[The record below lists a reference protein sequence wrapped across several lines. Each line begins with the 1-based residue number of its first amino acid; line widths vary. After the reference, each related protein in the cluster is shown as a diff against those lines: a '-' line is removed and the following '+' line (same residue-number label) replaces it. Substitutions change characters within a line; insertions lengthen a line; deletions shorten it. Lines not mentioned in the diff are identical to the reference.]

1 MNINNYHGYNFKFK
15 YVILAIIGLIA
26 YFVMHQIVHA
36 AYQDMFTISA
46 YYSPLPGQER
56 YVTGSYEGDIRLN
69 GSGVNSADGTPV
81 YPGMI
86 AAPASYP
93 FGTKM
98 NIPGIGI
105 VAVHDR
111 GGAIVHAGER
121 GQSYDRLDVWM
132 GYGDQGLS
140 RALNWGKRSVQVTV
154 YGIDP
159 GLKENVYLAGFT
171 EAEKFIENIISEQ
184 KIFKDD
190 LWFGESGDKVKELQ
204 QYLTD
209 LGYYKG
215 KIDGFYGDPV
225 YKAVMQFQIN
235 EGIVDNE
242 EEFGAGYFG
251 VRTRREIEAA
261 ILKKRKNIV
270 PNYNLGKD
278 DEGDEV
284 KKLQEALKQM
294 GYDLEVNG
302 VYDEKT
308 VQAVFEFQQDNEI
321 VDDENDLGAGYF
333 GPQTYAVLSD
343 KVIALSEPENESI
356 QTELIVQADYDPFE
370 TTLQRGDS
378 GDKVKILQEE
388 LKKLNLLRIEPTGFY
403 GEVTENAVYKFQQ
416 RKGIVSNKSEEGAG
430 VFGPSTRNALNGI
443 LGYRANTKQ
452 LIASKT
458 ADYNE
463 NKQKVYIAEKEES
476 NQIQS
481 TSQVF
486 ISDLVYG
493 SKGNDVEIL
502 QKILKQ
508 LGYFDGAIITDYFG
522 EVTKDAVISFQLE
535 KGIIASQSD
544 PGAGKVGPQ
553 TRDQLNTIL

>member
-15 YVILAIIGLIA
+15 YVVLAIIGLIA
-26 YFVMHQIVHA
+26 YLVMHQIARA

-46 YYSPLPGQER
+46 YYSPIPGQER

-86 AAPASYP
+86 AAPSAYP

-121 GQSYDRLDVWM
+121 GQSFDRLDVWM

-140 RALNWGKRSVQVTV
+140 RALGWGKRSVQVTV

-159 GLKENVYLAGFT
+159 GIKENVYLEGFT
-171 EAEKFIENIISEQ
+171 EAEKFIEKIIDEQ
-184 KIFKDD
+184 KIFKED
-190 LWFGESGDKVKELQ
+190 LWYGESGDKVKELQ

-209 LGYYKG
+209 LEYYKG
-215 KIDGFYGDPV
+215 KIDGYYGDAV
-225 YKAVMQFQIN
+225 YKAVIQFQIN

-242 EEFGAGYFG
+242 TEFGAGYFG

-284 KKLQEALKQM
+284 RKLQEALKKM
-294 GYDLEVNG
+294 GYEVEVNG
-302 VYDEKT
+302 IYDEKT
-308 VQAVFEFQQDNEI
+308 VQAVFQFQQDNEI

-333 GPQTYAVLSD
+333 GPQTYEVLSN

-356 QTELIVQADYDPFE
+356 QTDIIAQADYDPFE
-370 TTLQRGDS
+370 TTLQKGDS
-378 GDKVKILQEE
+378 GNEVKILQEE
-388 LKKLNLLRIEPTGFY
+388 LKKINLLRIEPTGFF

-416 RKGIVSNKSEEGAG
+416 RKGIITARSDAGAG

-458 ADYNE
+458 AEYNKNE
-463 NKQKVYIAEKEES
+463 EKVYIAE
-476 NQIQS
+476 QAQD
-481 TSQVF
+481 F
-486 ISDLVYG
+486 INDLVYG
-493 SKGNDVEIL
+493 SKGNDVETL
-502 QKILKQ
+502 QKKLKE
-508 LGYFDGAIITDYFG
+508 LGYFDGTIITDYFG
-522 EVTKDAVISFQLE
+522 DVTKDAVIAFQLE
-535 KGIIASQSD
+535 KGIITSQND

>member
-46 YYSPLPGQER
+46 YYSPLPGQDR

-86 AAPASYP
+86 AAPSSYP

-184 KIFKDD
+184 KVFKDD

-225 YKAVMQFQIN
+225 YKAVIQFQIN

-278 DEGDEV
+278 DAGEEV
-284 KKLQEALKQM
+284 KKLQEALKKM
-294 GYDLEVNG
+294 GYDVEING
-302 VYDEKT
+302 NYDEKT
-308 VQAVFEFQQDNEI
+308 VQAVFDFQRDNEI
-321 VDDENDLGAGYF
+321 VNDENDLGAGYF

-343 KVIALSEPENESI
+343 KVLALSEPENESL
-356 QTELIVQADYDPFE
+356 QSELIIQADYDSFE
-370 TTLQRGDS
+370 LTLKKGDS
-378 GDKVKILQEE
+378 GAAVTLLQEE
-388 LKKLNLLRIEPTGFY
+388 LRKLNLIRIEPTGFY
-403 GEVTENAVYKFQQ
+403 GDVTENAVFKFQQ
-416 RKGIVSNKSEEGAG
+416 RKGIVSTKSEEGAG

-443 LGYRANTKQ
+443 LGYRANTRQ
-452 LIASKT
+452 LIASNTNK
-458 ADYNE
+458 YNE
-463 NKQKVYIAEKEES
+463 NEQTIFV
-476 NQIQS
+476 
-481 TSQVF
+481 
-486 ISDLVYG
+486 SDLVYG
-493 SKGNDVEIL
+493 SKGNDVETL
-502 QKILKQ
+502 QKTLKE
-508 LGYFDGAIITDYFG
+508 LGYFEGAIITDYFG
-522 EVTKDAVISFQLE
+522 EVTKDAVIAFQLE
-535 KGIIASQSD
+535 KGIIASQND
-544 PGAGKVGPQ
+544 PEAGKVGPH
-553 TRDQLNTIL
+553 TRNLLNTTL